1 MSSPGTV
8 KVWLTALKCRQCVI
22 GTRQHPFICRDCF
35 TTNPD
40 TSDAPFNCRRC
51 SVGTPAQPFNCRR
64 CTQDNPDL
72 DSCDRL
78 PTPTITT
85 AISTVTVT
93 TITTSIPTCGCPYYD
108 PYTACPNHDPF
119 CPYHTRKNQTL
130 LHVLHFCLKVYKL
143 QDVTAEEIMIAL
155 KIHVGVEVVTVLTEN
170 VVTVPL
176 T

>member
-1 MSSPGTV
+1 M
-8 KVWLTALKCRQCVI
+8 I

-35 TTNPD
+35 TTNTN
-40 TSDAPFNCRRC
+40 TSDAPFNCNRC

-85 AISTVTVT
+85 TISTVTVT
-93 TITTSIPTCGCPYYD
+93 TITTSTPTCGCPYHD
-108 PYTACPNHDPF
+108 HGPNRQ
-119 CPYHTRKNQTL
+119 RKNQTL

-155 KIHVGVEVVTVLTEN
+155 KIHVRVEVVTVLTEN